1 MSSLPIIVT
10 YGINS
15 VLVGLAVLIHYE
27 ALNALSVLIPKLNFK
42 HRLRVLFGIF
52 GALFAHIAEVWLFAF
67 GYYVK
72 IHANYFGTLAGD
84 FDNSLLDCVYFS
96 FTSYTS
102 LGFGDIHPTG
112 NLRFLA
118 ALEALTGLVLI
129 AWTSSFMFLEM
140 QKLWKDK

>member
-27 ALNALSVLIPKLNFK
+27 ALNMLSVLIPKLNFK

-67 GYYVK
+67 GYYLK

-96 FTSYTS
+96 FTTYTS
-102 LGFGDIHPTG
+102 LGLGDIHPTG
-112 NLRFLA
+112 NIRFLA
-118 ALEALTGLVLI
+118 GLEALTGLVLI

>member
-1 MSSLPIIVT
+1 MLYFPILVT
-10 YGINS
+10 YAINT

-27 ALNALSVLIPKLNFK
+27 ALNALSVLIPKLKVK
-42 HRLRVLFGIF
+42 HRLRVLVGVF
-52 GALFAHIAEVWLFAF
+52 GALFAHIVEIWLFAF
-67 GYYVK
+67 GYYLK
-72 IHANYFGTLAGD
+72 IHTNYFGTLAGN

-102 LGFGDIHPTG
+102 LGLGDIHPTG

-118 ALEALTGLVLI
+118 GLEALTGLVLI

-140 QKLWKDK
+140 QKLWKEK